1 MMLISDF
8 IGELIGELVSGLLN
22 AIIPTSKSKLEKNIG
37 ELRGEDWFSQ
47 LDKDVRYNYI
57 IWHNK
62 KVKRFLSKPE
72 NIKLLKS
79 SEEERERFI
88 ALVIQE
94 HKKFTG
100 IR

>member
-1 MMLISDF
+1 MLIGDF
-8 IGELIGELVSGLLN
+8 IGELIGELLSGILN

-57 IWHNK
+57 IWYNK

-88 ALVIQE
+88 ALVIKE
-94 HKKFTG
+94 HKKFVG
-100 IR
+100 IL

>member
-1 MMLISDF
+1 MLIGDF
-8 IGELIGELVSGLLN
+8 IGELIGELLSGILN

-57 IWHNK
+57 IWYNK

-88 ALVIQE
+88 ALVIKE
-94 HKKFTG
+94 HKKFVG

>member
-1 MMLISDF
+1 MLIGDF
-8 IGELIGELVSGLLN
+8 IGELIGELLSGILN

-57 IWHNK
+57 IWYNK
-62 KVKRFLSKPE
+62 KVKRFLSNPE

-88 ALVIQE
+88 SLVIKE
-94 HKKFTG
+94 HKKFVG

>member
-8 IGELIGELVSGLLN
+8 IGDLIGELFSGILD
-22 AIIPTSKSKLEKNIG
+22 AIIPIPKSKLEKNIG
-37 ELRGEDWFSQ
+37 ELKGEEWFSQ

-72 NIKLLKS
+72 NIKILKS

-88 ALVIQE
+88 ALVIKE

>member
-1 MMLISDF
+1 MLISDF

-22 AIIPTSKSKLEKNIG
+22 AIIPIPKSKLEKNIG
-37 ELRGEDWFSQ
+37 ELKGEDWFSQ

-57 IWHNK
+57 IWNNE

-79 SEEERERFI
+79 SEAERERFI
-88 ALVIQE
+88 ALVIEE
-94 HKKFTG
+94 HKRFVR
-100 IR
+100 IQ